1 MYMDKYVKSWMTD
14 YRSLIV
20 HSDFS
25 YAIFD
30 DSLGFF

>member
-1 MYMDKYVKSWMTD
+1 MKHSKQQMYMEKYVKSWMTD

-25 YAIFD
+25 
-30 DSLGFF
+30 